1 MLCCGYEFRHFTNN
15 QFEYIPLKW
24 IISVSSWND
33 HNWLLPLIASLF
45 LFTFSLVSPFISSLS
60 PSTTNNNKKRQTP
73 YPIVCATIY
82 SIFVTSFFHSFDVE
96 RREVHEERQRR
107 RQQYATNFKWGDSY
121 TLRIKMSKQTNEKKR
136 NTFGVIVLILGCH
149 PNSWYWIIHAAKEQG
164 REKDRSTCHIQSK
177 LVQMCKGVW

>member
-60 PSTTNNNKKRQTP
+60 PSTTNNNKKG
-73 YPIVCATIY
+73 
-82 SIFVTSFFHSFDVE
+82 
-96 RREVHEERQRR
+96 RR
-107 RQQYATNFKWGDSY
+107 RTQSCVQRYIPSLWHLSSIHSMSNGGRCMKNGNDDNMPQTLSEGIATHCESKWAN
-121 TLRIKMSKQTNEKKR
+121 KQTKKKR

-149 PNSWYWIIHAAKEQG
+149 PSSWYWIIHAAKEQ
-164 REKDRSTCHIQSK
+164 EKDRSTCHIQSK